1 MKVLRAFCLVQ
12 FVQPIANI
20 LFIHVFSSMLL
31 SVISVVKTRVLQN
44 KHLMRGGHDG
54 GLYHIET
61 SPLICRANHW
71 TVIYMIGVSVVK
83 ELNHSVIAIF
93 YNIKCCKDKCSI
105 KNIYTNTSKRNF
117 VVSRFFEKII
127 VLSSNGIVEFL
138 YLHYI

>member
-1 MKVLRAFCLVQ
+1 M
-12 FVQPIANI
+12 
-20 LFIHVFSSMLL
+20 
-31 SVISVVKTRVLQN
+31 ISVVKTRVLQN

-105 KNIYTNTSKRNF
+105 KNIYTYTAQNTAISPNF
-117 VVSRFFEKII
+117 MV
-127 VLSSNGIVEFL
+127 
-138 YLHYI
+138 